1 MGFLICADIELVAV
15 NGFIDPY
22 APEDYRRMVPVLRD
36 HFARV
41 DDSLFFPGFITD
53 ILPARDLR
61 KYEKSD
67 LIASVYEMM

>member
-1 MGFLICADIELVAV
+1 MCFLIRADIELVAV

-22 APEDYRRMVPVLRD
+22 APQDYRRVVSVLRD
-36 HFARV
+36 HLARV
-41 DDSLFFPGFITD
+41 NDSLLFPCFITD